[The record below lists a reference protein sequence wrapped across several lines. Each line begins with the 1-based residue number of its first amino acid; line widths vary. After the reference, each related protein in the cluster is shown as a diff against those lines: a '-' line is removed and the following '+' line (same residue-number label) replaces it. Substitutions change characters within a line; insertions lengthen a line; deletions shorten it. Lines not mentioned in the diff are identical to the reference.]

1 MIASHTSKIAVLENV
16 ASGTEETFEPP
27 NVEHRGA
34 DHPVPVAFGPLIWP
48 VLTDLGISNVV
59 PPAKPNHQVT
69 PTGGVAIKQLCPVD
83 NAQGSVAF
91 APQVD

>member
-83 NAQGSVAF
+83 NTQGSVAL
-91 APQVD
+91 APKID